1 MRTTKYGLQA
11 SDMCQR
17 DELELKLKLGHHDTE
32 QNKKKYDTKLI
43 DLCCREV
50 TSLSVIF

>member
-17 DELELKLKLGHHDTE
+17 DDEVELKLKLRHHDTE
-32 QNKKKYDTKLI
+32 QNNKKYD
-43 DLCCREV
+43 
-50 TSLSVIF
+50 